1 MNVLEDMAMQIGTD
15 AYMREDE
22 AQKTCDDCYSSVPF
36 DASDG
41 MTMML
46 ACPKLWVETVG
57 AIKAINGVVKGC
69 GFCQAHREIV
79 LLDDEAC
86 EEWEEA

>member
-1 MNVLEDMAMQIGTD
+1 MEDMARQIGTD
-15 AYMREDE
+15 AYDPEYE
-22 AQKTCDDCYSSVPF
+22 PQKKTCDDCYSGVPF

-46 ACPKLWVETVG
+46 ACPKPWVETVG

-69 GFCQAHREIV
+69 GFCQAHRKMV

-86 EEWEEA
+86 EDWEEA